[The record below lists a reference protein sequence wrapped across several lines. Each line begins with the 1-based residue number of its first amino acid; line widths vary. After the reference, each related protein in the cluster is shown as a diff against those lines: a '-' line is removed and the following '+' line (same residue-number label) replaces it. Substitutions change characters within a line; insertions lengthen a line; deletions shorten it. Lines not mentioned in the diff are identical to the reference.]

1 LRQKR
6 SRTGN
11 NPIDI
16 TLNEL
21 DEKILGIIGH
31 DYVQGLANVP
41 DSFLEEN
48 YVRETKGIFCFI

>member
-21 DEKILGIIGH
+21 DERIL
-31 DYVQGLANVP
+31 YVQGLANVP
-41 DSFLEEN
+41 DSFPEEN
-48 YVRETKGIFCFI
+48 YVRETKEIFCFI